1 MQVSQQHIAQT
12 ILDQN
17 EPELHPAL
25 AAEIV
30 AENYVVLDR
39 AVPDKPEFILRY
51 RESTQSVV
59 ANQAEHKIYIDNAS
73 IEGYERAA
81 RLHLF
86 MHQKALELR
95 AKHDA
100 RDQTRL
106 ARVLHTTSEAS
117 FADCMEQAKELMD
130 MGVKFI
136 NFPKIPD
143 TPEI

>member
-12 ILDQN
+12 IVDQHGPTLD
-17 EPELHPAL
+17 PDH

-39 AVPDKPEFILRY
+39 AVPDTPEFSLRY
-51 RESTQSVV
+51 NDANESVI
-59 ANQAEHKIYIDNAS
+59 ANGSPHRVYIDTAS
-73 IEGYERAA
+73 IESYERNA
-81 RLHLF
+81 RLYLL

-100 RDQTRL
+100 REQTRL
-106 ARVLHTTSEAS
+106 ARILHTTSEVS
-117 FADCMEQAKELMD
+117 FADCMEQAKELLD

-136 NFPKIPD
+136 NFPKNPD